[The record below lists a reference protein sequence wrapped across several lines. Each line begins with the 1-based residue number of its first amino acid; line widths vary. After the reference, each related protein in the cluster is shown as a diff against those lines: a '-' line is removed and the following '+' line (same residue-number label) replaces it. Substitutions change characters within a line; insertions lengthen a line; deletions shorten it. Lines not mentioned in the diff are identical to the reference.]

1 MLFRQIFLRD
11 NQVDDLLDL
20 LKKQD
25 GLPESLEDVKCQLI
39 DARGK
44 RNEVEV

>member
-1 MLFRQIFLRD
+1 MLVRQIFLGD

-25 GLPESLEDVKCQLI
+25 GLPESLEDLTL
-39 DARGK
+39 R
-44 RNEVEV
+44 RNV